1 MLPTTITSNGKTFT
15 LNPRLYPDLNRSEAI
30 FLARFAM
37 LTKDGAKPCFHTDKE
52 VMECF
57 SITRQTASRLFNKL
71 VKLGYIRVTKTSS
84 PSGVTIRTVEVD
96 PIKIKQT
103 VPAMAKQ
110 AAQSAEQAETA
121 QDLTPE
127 HEEPMPAVSA
137 QRPAVPSPTAPKSLN
152 PDIAAAMARP
162 IAGAQP
168 LVKPEDW
175 EERSA
180 AVWALAHEVCRIG
193 NERALLNRCCDLSID
208 GDVFAPADGLLLIY
222 LFDAKVKKL
231 GTCSVKDSIGTAL
244 GLFTYFFVAKFLR
257 DHKECPK
264 EFDTIQNLLRAAAK
278 EYLAD
283 FNAATESGQVDLAAK
298 VVTDLE
304 FPPELKIDSQVT
316 AFLNEHLVPRL
327 HNDIIFNDMINEQLN
342 AVCFSRPRAVN
353 AITEPTPLVRTRD
366 GSLRRKREL
375 LTYAPAE
382 GVDPRGLPCYQP
394 FTNTVKFDLGP
405 ALDQTKFGRFTC
417 YDLFGNLHD
426 FKFDF
431 SGLAHLLSHN
441 YQDNI
446 TTNNLEP
453 WEFGYTTCFDSA
465 PCVAKAIS
473 DYTIFALV
481 TELIAPLTADNVF
494 YNIQEHQ
501 NDSLLELFQ
510 DYKTHRS
517 LLMFACDVLY
527 PATSDYEFDARPIF
541 NYVRNNYCAGPKSEK
556 DFAAFVVANNV
567 VRALGDKE
575 QSQKILTAIRR
586 QLVISGRAGWV
597 ENIRSNLP
605 TNKRCIYAV
614 VLRELLQP
622 SDDMTIMPRL
632 TYPYLLMRKL
642 FGIRHVP
649 IEERSRVG
657 HDVISNL
664 SSDPVAQRDLSLF
677 KSTYVAD
684 YPFLAQLGGD
694 YE

>member
-1 MLPTTITSNGKTFT
+1 M
-15 LNPRLYPDLNRSEAI
+15 
-30 FLARFAM
+30 
-37 LTKDGAKPCFHTDKE
+37 
-52 VMECF
+52 
-57 SITRQTASRLFNKL
+57 
-71 VKLGYIRVTKTSS
+71 
-84 PSGVTIRTVEVD
+84 
-96 PIKIKQT
+96 
-103 VPAMAKQ
+103 
-110 AAQSAEQAETA
+110 
-121 QDLTPE
+121 
-127 HEEPMPAVSA
+127 
-137 QRPAVPSPTAPKSLN
+137 
-152 PDIAAAMARP
+152 
-162 IAGAQP
+162 
-168 LVKPEDW
+168 
-175 EERSA
+175 
-180 AVWALAHEVCRIG
+180 
-193 NERALLNRCCDLSID
+193 
-208 GDVFAPADGLLLIY
+208 
-222 LFDAKVKKL
+222 
-231 GTCSVKDSIGTAL
+231 
-244 GLFTYFFVAKFLR
+244 
-257 DHKECPK
+257 
-264 EFDTIQNLLRAAAK
+264 
-278 EYLAD
+278 
-283 FNAATESGQVDLAAK
+283 
-298 VVTDLE
+298 
-304 FPPELKIDSQVT
+304 
-316 AFLNEHLVPRL
+316 
-327 HNDIIFNDMINEQLN
+327 
-342 AVCFSRPRAVN
+342 
-353 AITEPTPLVRTRD
+353 
-366 GSLRRKREL
+366 
-375 LTYAPAE
+375 
-382 GVDPRGLPCYQP
+382 
-394 FTNTVKFDLGP
+394 
-405 ALDQTKFGRFTC
+405 
-417 YDLFGNLHD
+417 
-426 FKFDF
+426 
-431 SGLAHLLSHN
+431 
-441 YQDNI
+441 
-446 TTNNLEP
+446 
-453 WEFGYTTCFDSA
+453 
-465 PCVAKAIS
+465 
-473 DYTIFALV
+473 
-481 TELIAPLTADNVF
+481 
-494 YNIQEHQ
+494 QEHQ